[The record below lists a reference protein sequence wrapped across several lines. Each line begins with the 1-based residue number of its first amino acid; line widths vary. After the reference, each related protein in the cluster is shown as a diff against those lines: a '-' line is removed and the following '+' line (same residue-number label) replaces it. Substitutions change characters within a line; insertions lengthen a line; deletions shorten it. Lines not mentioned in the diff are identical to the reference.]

1 MDRLRSFPQ
10 STTTPFLSPAPLV
23 CCRAHRAPPHRTP
36 TVACILTSLIKI
48 VNATTALTG
57 TVTAVTP
64 DSFQVALGAT
74 TLTLKTLSPR
84 ITDYVGTLEQ
94 SAL

>member
-10 STTTPFLSPAPLV
+10 STTTLFLSPVPLAY
-23 CCRAHRAPPHRTP
+23 CRALPCSPTVPPS
-36 TVACILTSLIKI
+36 VACILTSLIKI
-48 VNATTALTG
+48 VNTTTALTG

-74 TLTLKTLSPR
+74 TLKTLSPR

>member
-1 MDRLRSFPQ
+1 MCGQVEILPTVNHNSLSPPCTSCMLP
-10 STTTPFLSPAPLV
+10 STTVLT
-23 CCRAHRAPPHRTP
+23 HRTP
-36 TVACILTSLIKI
+36 RVACILTSLLKI
-48 VNATTALTG
+48 VNTTTALTG

-74 TLTLKTLSPR
+74 TLKTLSPR